1 MARRHWPLPLLLL
14 GTTALHG
21 CAPLVV
27 AGGATAVI
35 AAQDRRTVGSFI
47 DDETIEW
54 KAVTAINAVESLK
67 KEVHI
72 NVTSVNGT
80 VLLTGEAPTIELRDG
95 VLTQVR
101 GVPGVR
107 RTVNEI
113 RIGPPST
120 LADRSNDSWLTG
132 KIKTRL
138 VGVENLQSAQIKVV
152 TENAV
157 VYLMGLVKKDEAESA
172 TEAARQVGGV
182 QRVVKLFEYLD

>member
-80 VLLTGEAPTIELRDG
+80 VLLTGEAPTIELRE
-95 VLTQVR
+95 
-101 GVPGVR
+101 GVR

-120 LADRSNDSWLTG
+120 IADRSNDSWLTG

-152 TENAV
+152 TENAA

>member
-1 MARRHWPLPLLLL
+1 M
-14 GTTALHG
+14 TN
-21 CAPLVV
+21 
-27 AGGATAVI
+27 GATAS
-35 AAQDRRTVGSFI
+35 T
-47 DDETIEW
+47 
-54 KAVTAINAVESLK
+54 
-67 KEVHI
+67 
-72 NVTSVNGT
+72 
-80 VLLTGEAPTIELRDG
+80 
-95 VLTQVR
+95 
-101 GVPGVR
+101 PGVR

>member
-1 MARRHWPLPLLLL
+1 MARRHWPLPLLLPAL
-14 GTTALHG
+14 AALHG

-80 VLLTGEAPTIELRDG
+80 ALLTGEAPTIELRDG

>member
-27 AGGATAVI
+27 AGGAAAVI

-54 KAVTAINAVESLK
+54 KAVTAINAVEALK

-80 VLLTGEAPTIELRDG
+80 ALLTGEAQTIELRD
-95 VLTQVR
+95 

-157 VYLMGLVKKDEAESA
+157 VYLMGLVKKDEAELA